1 MGETRRKPILVVD
14 DDPADREMIALAFK
28 RAGVESPIVV
38 VEDGQEALDYLQA
51 QGRFRSRSPEDLP
64 KVIVLDLEMPRIDGF
79 EFLRRVK
86 AHPDFTS
93 IPAVVLTTSQYDQDL
108 ARSYAL
114 GASSCIAKPGDF
126 EQLVEITRALGAYW
140 CDLNRVPQG
149 RTA

>member
-1 MGETRRKPILVVD
+1 MITNRAILLVEDNENDVFL
-14 DDPADREMIALAFK
+14 MK
-28 RAGVESPIVV
+28 RALKGAKVLNPLYV
-38 VEDGQEALDYLQA
+38 VEHGQEALDYLQA